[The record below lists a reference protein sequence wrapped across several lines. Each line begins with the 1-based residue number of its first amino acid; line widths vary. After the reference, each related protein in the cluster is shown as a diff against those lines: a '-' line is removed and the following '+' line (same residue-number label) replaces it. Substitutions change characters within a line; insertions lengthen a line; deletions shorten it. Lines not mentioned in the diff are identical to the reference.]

1 MAPLWK
7 PLILL
12 GLLPLLSILPKQPGS
27 GLTEAHLESRP
38 TLARIIAQGLTRLHA
53 ESRVQNLQLLSSL
66 NTSEHGPA
74 GMVGWLIGSTGL
86 QQQEEDSINI
96 TNVHMDCG
104 EIQMSAHKEWFSA
117 SIALEFDLLFRLPFN
132 GKIIP
137 LRTRMDLTVEF
148 WLQKDEFGRRDLV
161 IGNCCVKPNSVGML
175 LIEDVPP
182 KAQSLLSKLR
192 ENLEKVIP
200 QLVASQVCP
209 LMEEILRQLDVKL
222 LKSLLGECLCPHRK
236 DCLGMASGSKK
247 CLPPEPE
254 ARALKTL

>member
-1 MAPLWK
+1 MPPLWK

-27 GLTEAHLESRP
+27 GLAEAHLESRP

-53 ESRVQNLQLLSSL
+53 ESRVQSLQLLSSL

-86 QQQEEDSINI
+86 QQQEED
-96 TNVHMDCG
+96 
-104 EIQMSAHKEWFSA
+104 
-117 SIALEFDLLFRLPFN
+117 RPFN
-132 GKIIP
+132 SKIIP
-137 LRTRMDLTVEF
+137 LRTHMDLTVEF

-161 IGNCCVKPNSVGML
+161 IGNCCVKPSSVSML

-182 KAQSLLSKLR
+182 KTQSVLSKLR

-236 DCLGMASGSKK
+236 DCLGMASGSKR